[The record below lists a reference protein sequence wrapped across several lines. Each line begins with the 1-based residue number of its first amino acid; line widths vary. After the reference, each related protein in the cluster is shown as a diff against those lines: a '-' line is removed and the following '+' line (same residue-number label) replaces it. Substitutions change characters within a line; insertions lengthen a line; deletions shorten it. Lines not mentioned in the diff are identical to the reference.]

1 MTEPIWG
8 YDISSPSFKVLRLG
22 DDISS
27 IKQMFAS
34 ILFRDTGIK
43 GVIAKI
49 SNLEE
54 NLKAQLILLIDEN
67 LVIEKE
73 FNNTREGEIS
83 FLLEKTVFPQRKVEV
98 ILKVQNGKMSVFST
112 SVGTGMGFILK
123 KNEEDY
129 YPSSNFSIGVLI

>member
-8 YDISSPSFKVLRLG
+8 YDISSPSFKVLWLG

-43 GVIAKI
+43 GVVAKI
-49 SNLEE
+49 SNLEG
-54 NLKAQLILLIDEN
+54 NLKAQLSLLIDEN
-67 LVIEKE
+67 PVIEKE
-73 FNNTREGEIS
+73 FTNTKEGEFS

-98 ILKVQNGKMSVFST
+98 ILQVQNGKMGVFST

-123 KNEEDY
+123 KNDENY